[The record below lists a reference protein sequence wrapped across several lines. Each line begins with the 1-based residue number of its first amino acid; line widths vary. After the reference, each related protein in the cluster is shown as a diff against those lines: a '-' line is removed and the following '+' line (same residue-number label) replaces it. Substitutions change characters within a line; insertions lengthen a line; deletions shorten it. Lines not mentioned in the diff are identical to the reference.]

1 MLVHKTIANY
11 GSCFAKD
18 MAAMTSGENHS
29 SAANLACARPIQLGV
44 DRDRKSEIFPPRSKC
59 DHLSSGRYVFVKLL
73 TTLFFLL
80 GPDLVFSA
88 FPAALAQLPV
98 PQVWAV
104 LFMFMLIMLGLDSQ
118 VNGNQMRLG

>member
-1 MLVHKTIANY
+1 M
-11 GSCFAKD
+11 
-18 MAAMTSGENHS
+18 
-29 SAANLACARPIQLGV
+29 V
-44 DRDRKSEIFPPRSKC
+44 DRNRKNKLFPPGSKC
-59 DHLSSGRYVFVKLL
+59 DHLSSGRYVFAKLL
-73 TTLFFLL
+73 NILFVVV

-118 VNGNQMRLG
+118 VNGNQLRLG

>member
-1 MLVHKTIANY
+1 MITCPVVDMFLLNY
-11 GSCFAKD
+11 K
-18 MAAMTSGENHS
+18 
-29 SAANLACARPIQLGV
+29 
-44 DRDRKSEIFPPRSKC
+44 
-59 DHLSSGRYVFVKLL
+59 
-73 TTLFFLL
+73 LFFLLL